1 MVQPSY
7 SPTTSNLSTV
17 FPSIFMIFPKSP
29 MASRSSSRW
38 FVRFF
43 FTGENDDFE
52 AFLWF
57 SKTWV
62 IKSRDTLPPQKN
74 DRWFPYLFT
83 WTMGEL
89 GKKSGC
95 EILRSRVRPWW
106 RSWLPSSM
114 RSAER
119 WLGGETVT
127 RLMNLKL
134 WWDSLDSG
142 TAYIYIL
149 YYKYIYIYIYIY
161 TYIDLCVCVFVEC
174 SAYVKRSL
182 CFQEIPEGKH
192 LNLHPDLAV
201 RICRTPLKVEAH

>member
-1 MVQPSY
+1 MMVCPQ
-7 SPTTSNLSTV
+7 
-17 FPSIFMIFPKSP
+17 FHWRK
-29 MASRSSSRW
+29 RW
-38 FVRFF
+38 F
-43 FTGENDDFE
+43 
-52 AFLWF
+52 WSF
-57 SKTWV
+57 SSV
-62 IKSRDTLPPQKN
+62 QQNMSNQISRYTSPQKN
-74 DRWFPYLFT
+74 DRWFPYLFP

-119 WLGGETVT
+119 WLGGDTVT

-149 YYKYIYIYIYIY
+149 YI
-161 TYIDLCVCVFVEC
+161 YIDLCVCVFVEC

-182 CFQEIPEGKH
+182 CFRSKFPNGNTSICIQICLEQLSQNWLWESVGHPWKLKPIKS
-192 LNLHPDLAV
+192 LNPHFFRPKKEWCFTTRSQSILD
-201 RICRTPLKVEAH
+201 IN